1 MTPAFVRHYLSPL
14 GRLTMTSA
22 DGLSLFSLTFDNAA
36 EAASDC
42 PVFDQI
48 AAWLDRY
55 FSGIRPGELP
65 PLAPAATSFRQTLQE
80 ALLALPFGQ
89 TLTYGSLARQLHTS
103 PRALGQALGANRL
116 LIVVP
121 CHRVVGSRGRLIGY
135 AGGLWRKAELLR
147 LEGIETS
154 FFRLRSYAADVN
166 SEPQKAPN
174 QPNFVI
180 LRQTLEIST
189 HA

>member
-22 DGLSLFSLTFDNAA
+22 DGLSLSSLTFDDAA
-36 EAASDC
+36 EAALDC
-42 PVFDQI
+42 PVFDQT

-55 FSGIRPGELP
+55 FSGLRPGEVP

-121 CHRVVGSRGRLIGY
+121 CHRVVGSGGRLTGF

-154 FFRLRSYAADVN
+154 FFDSV
-166 SEPQKAPN
+166 PMQ
-174 QPNFVI
+174 
-180 LRQTLEIST
+180 QT
-189 HA
+189 